1 MRQNKDD
8 HDKYDKMVELL
19 KETKKRKMKI
29 LHNGIIHT
37 MAVVIALIS
46 TPVLAEQPAFSQPES
61 AYFFS
66 SGSTDS
72 GVYFISSTNGDG
84 VGWVS
89 KLAAD
94 GSMIESRWATD
105 LQNPMGMRV
114 SGKRLWINN
123 TTEIV
128 GLNLDNPNDRII
140 HPIDGAISLNDLATD
155 SSGHAYLSDSMNNRV
170 VRVDLATGENSTYI
184 STLPSSPNG
193 VLIQGDRLYIASW
206 GVMSDRPEERAEWIT
221 KTAGD
226 LYWVSLK
233 DEKKSRHIMAPELGN
248 LDGVEID
255 QQGNIY
261 VSDWES
267 GKLYKMS
274 SGTKTVIS
282 LGQYGQGLADIGLNS
297 LTGELALPVML
308 SSEVL
313 FLSTSP

>member
-1 MRQNKDD
+1 M
-8 HDKYDKMVELL
+8 E
-19 KETKKRKMKI
+19 KEKFVYSNEIKKRI
-29 LHNGIIHT
+29 THT
-37 MAVVIALIS
+37 VVGFIVLFS
-46 TPVLAEQPAFSQPES
+46 TSIMAEQPVFSQPES
-61 AYFFS
+61 AYFYT
-66 SGSTDS
+66 SGSTDP
-72 GVYFISSTNGDG
+72 GVYFISSTNGDD

-94 GSMIESRWATD
+94 GSMIDSRWATD
-105 LQNPMGMRV
+105 LRHPMGMRV

-128 GLNLDNPNDRII
+128 GLNLDNPNDRIV

-155 SSGHAYLSDSMNNRV
+155 SSGYAYLSDSMNSRV

-193 VLIQGDRLYIASW
+193 VLVQGDRLYIASW

-233 DEKKSRHIMAPELGN
+233 DSKKSRHIIVPELGN

-255 QQGNIY
+255 RNGNIY

-267 GKLYKMS
+267 GKLYKIS
-274 SGTKTVIS
+274 SGAKMVVD

-297 LTGELALPVML
+297 LTGELVLPVML

-313 FLSTSP
+313 FFTPSPE

>member
-1 MRQNKDD
+1 M
-8 HDKYDKMVELL
+8 E
-19 KETKKRKMKI
+19 KEKFVYSNEIKKRI
-29 LHNGIIHT
+29 THT
-37 MAVVIALIS
+37 VVGFIVLFS
-46 TPVLAEQPAFSQPES
+46 TSIMAEQPVFSQPES
-61 AYFFS
+61 AYFYT
-66 SGSTDS
+66 SGSTDP
-72 GVYFISSTNGDG
+72 GVYFISSTNGDD

-94 GSMIESRWATD
+94 GSMIDSRWATD
-105 LQNPMGMRV
+105 LRHPMGMRV

-128 GLNLDNPNDRII
+128 GLNLDNPDDRIV
-140 HPIDGAISLNDLATD
+140 HPIDGVISLNDLATD
-155 SSGHAYLSDSMNNRV
+155 SSGHAYLSDPMNNRV

-193 VLIQGDRLYIASW
+193 VLVQGDRLYIASW

-233 DEKKSRHIMAPELGN
+233 DSKKSRHIIVPELGN

-255 QQGNIY
+255 QKGNIY

-267 GKLYKMS
+267 GKLYKIS
-274 SGTKTVIS
+274 SGAKMVVD

-297 LTGELALPVML
+297 LTGELVLPVML

-313 FLSTSP
+313 FFTPSPE

>member
-1 MRQNKDD
+1 M
-8 HDKYDKMVELL
+8 E
-19 KETKKRKMKI
+19 KEKFVYSNEIKKRI
-29 LHNGIIHT
+29 THT
-37 MAVVIALIS
+37 VAGFIVLFS
-46 TPVLAEQPAFSQPES
+46 TSIMAEQPVFSQPES
-61 AYFFS
+61 AYFYT
-66 SGSTDS
+66 SGSTDP
-72 GVYFISSTNGDG
+72 GVYFISSTNGDD

-94 GSMIESRWATD
+94 GSMINSRWATD
-105 LQNPMGMRV
+105 LRHPMGMRV

-128 GLNLDNPNDRII
+128 GLNLDNPNDRIV

-155 SSGHAYLSDSMNNRV
+155 SSGHAYVSDSMNSRV

-184 STLPSSPNG
+184 STSPSSPNG

-233 DEKKSRHIMAPELGN
+233 DSKKSRHIIVPELGN

-255 QQGNIY
+255 QKGNIY

-267 GKLYKMS
+267 GKLYKIS
-274 SGTKTVIS
+274 SGAKMVVD

-297 LTGELALPVML
+297 LTGELVLPVML

-313 FLSTSP
+313 FFTPSPE

>member
-1 MRQNKDD
+1 M
-8 HDKYDKMVELL
+8 E
-19 KETKKRKMKI
+19 KEKFVYSNEIKKRI
-29 LHNGIIHT
+29 THT
-37 MAVVIALIS
+37 VAGFIVLFS
-46 TPVLAEQPAFSQPES
+46 TSIMAEQPVFSQPES
-61 AYFFS
+61 AYFYT
-66 SGSTDS
+66 SGSTDP
-72 GVYFISSTNGDG
+72 GVYFISSTNGDD

-94 GSMIESRWATD
+94 GSMINSRWATD
-105 LQNPMGMRV
+105 LRHPMGMRV

-128 GLNLDNPNDRII
+128 GLNLDNPDDRIV

-155 SSGHAYLSDSMNNRV
+155 SSGHAYVSDSMNSRV

-233 DEKKSRHIMAPELGN
+233 DSKKSRHIIVPELGN

-267 GKLYKMS
+267 GKLYKIS
-274 SGTKTVIS
+274 SGAKMVVD
-282 LGQYGQGLADIGLNS
+282 LGQYDQGLADIGLNL
-297 LTGELALPVML
+297 LTGELVLPFML

-313 FLSTSP
+313 FFTPSPE

>member
-1 MRQNKDD
+1 M
-8 HDKYDKMVELL
+8 E
-19 KETKKRKMKI
+19 KEKFVYSNEIKKRI
-29 LHNGIIHT
+29 THT
-37 MAVVIALIS
+37 VAGFIVLFS
-46 TPVLAEQPAFSQPES
+46 TSIMAEQPVFSQPES
-61 AYFFS
+61 AYFYT
-66 SGSTDS
+66 SGSTDP
-72 GVYFISSTNGDG
+72 GVYFISSTNGDD

-94 GSMIESRWATD
+94 GSMIDSRWATD
-105 LQNPMGMRV
+105 LRHPMGMRV

-128 GLNLDNPNDRII
+128 GLNLDNPNDRIV

-155 SSGHAYLSDSMNNRV
+155 SSGHAYVSDSMNSRV

-233 DEKKSRHIMAPELGN
+233 DSKKSRHIIVPELGN

-255 QQGNIY
+255 QKGNIY

-267 GKLYKMS
+267 GKLYKIS
-274 SGTKTVIS
+274 SGAKMVVD
-282 LGQYGQGLADIGLNS
+282 LGQYGQGLSDIGLNS
-297 LTGELALPVML
+297 LTGELVLHVML

-313 FLSTSP
+313 FFTPSPE

>member
-1 MRQNKDD
+1 M
-8 HDKYDKMVELL
+8 E
-19 KETKKRKMKI
+19 KEKFVYSNEIKKRI
-29 LHNGIIHT
+29 THT
-37 MAVVIALIS
+37 VAGFIVLFS
-46 TPVLAEQPAFSQPES
+46 TSIMAEQPVFSQPES
-61 AYFFS
+61 AYFYT
-66 SGSTDS
+66 SGSTDP
-72 GVYFISSTNGDG
+72 GVYFISSTNGDDM
-84 VGWVS
+84 GWVS

-94 GSMIESRWATD
+94 GSMINSRWATD
-105 LQNPMGMRV
+105 LRHPMGMRV
-114 SGKRLWINN
+114 SGNRLWINN
-123 TTEIV
+123 TTEVV
-128 GLNLDNPNDRII
+128 GLNLDNPSDRIV

-155 SSGHAYLSDSMNNRV
+155 SSGHAYLSDSMNSRV

-193 VLIQGDRLYIASW
+193 VLVQGDRLYIASW

-233 DEKKSRHIMAPELGN
+233 DSTKSRHIIVLELGN

-255 QQGNIY
+255 QKGNIY

-267 GKLYKMS
+267 GKLYKIS
-274 SGTKTVIS
+274 SGTKTVVG

-313 FLSTSP
+313 FLATSP

>member
-1 MRQNKDD
+1 
-8 HDKYDKMVELL
+8 
-19 KETKKRKMKI
+19 MKI
-29 LHNGIIHT
+29 IHNRSIHII
-37 MAVVIALIS
+37 AGVIALIS
-46 TPVLAEQPAFSQPES
+46 VAVLAEQPTFSQPES
-61 AYFFS
+61 AYFYT
-66 SGSTDS
+66 SGSTDP
-72 GVYFISSTNGDG
+72 GVYFISSTNGDDI
-84 VGWVS
+84 GWVS

-94 GSMIESRWATD
+94 GSMIDSRWATD
-105 LQNPMGMRV
+105 LRNPMGMRV
-114 SGKRLWINN
+114 SGNRLWINN
-123 TTEIV
+123 TTEVV
-128 GLNLDNPNDRII
+128 GLNLDNPSDRIV

-155 SSGHAYLSDSMNNRV
+155 SSGHAYLSDSMNSRV

-193 VLIQGDRLYIASW
+193 VLVQGDRLYIASW

-233 DEKKSRHIMAPELGN
+233 DSTKSRHIIVPELGN

-255 QQGNIY
+255 QKGNIY

-267 GKLYKMS
+267 GKLYKIS
-274 SGTKTVIS
+274 SGTKTVIG

-308 SSEVL
+308 SNEVL
-313 FLSTSP
+313 FLATSP

>member
-1 MRQNKDD
+1 M
-8 HDKYDKMVELL
+8 E
-19 KETKKRKMKI
+19 KEKFVYSNEIKKRI
-29 LHNGIIHT
+29 THT
-37 MAVVIALIS
+37 VAGFIVLFS
-46 TPVLAEQPAFSQPES
+46 TSIMAEQPVFSQPES
-61 AYFFS
+61 AYFYT
-66 SGSTDS
+66 SGSTDP
-72 GVYFISSTNGDG
+72 GVYFISSTNGDD

-94 GSMIESRWATD
+94 GSMIDSRWATD
-105 LQNPMGMRV
+105 LRHPMGMRV

-128 GLNLDNPNDRII
+128 GLNLDNPDDRIV

-155 SSGHAYLSDSMNNRV
+155 SSGHAYVSDSMNSRV

-233 DEKKSRHIMAPELGN
+233 DSKKSRHIIVPELGN

-255 QQGNIY
+255 QKGNIY

-267 GKLYKMS
+267 GKLYKIS
-274 SGTKTVIS
+274 SGAKMVVD

-297 LTGELALPVML
+297 LTGELVLPVML

-313 FLSTSP
+313 FFTPSTE

>member
-1 MRQNKDD
+1 M
-8 HDKYDKMVELL
+8 E
-19 KETKKRKMKI
+19 KEKFVYSNEIKKRI
-29 LHNGIIHT
+29 THT
-37 MAVVIALIS
+37 VAGFIVLFS
-46 TPVLAEQPAFSQPES
+46 TSIMAEQPVFSQPES
-61 AYFFS
+61 AYFYT
-66 SGSTDS
+66 SGSTDP
-72 GVYFISSTNGDG
+72 GVYFISSTNGDD

-94 GSMIESRWATD
+94 GSMINSRWATD
-105 LQNPMGMRV
+105 LRHPMGMRV

-128 GLNLDNPNDRII
+128 GLNLDNPDDRIV

-155 SSGHAYLSDSMNNRV
+155 SSGHAYVSDSMNSRV

-233 DEKKSRHIMAPELGN
+233 DSKKSRHIIVPELGN

-255 QQGNIY
+255 QKGNIY

-267 GKLYKMS
+267 GKLYKIS
-274 SGTKTVIS
+274 SGAKMVVD

-297 LTGELALPVML
+297 LTGELVLPVML

-313 FLSTSP
+313 FFTPSPELE

>member
-1 MRQNKDD
+1 
-8 HDKYDKMVELL
+8 
-19 KETKKRKMKI
+19 MKI
-29 LHNGIIHT
+29 IHNRSIHIV
-37 MAVVIALIS
+37 AGVIALIS
-46 TPVLAEQPAFSQPES
+46 VAVLAEQPTFSQPES
-61 AYFFS
+61 AYFYT
-66 SGSTDS
+66 SGSTDP
-72 GVYFISSTNGDG
+72 GVYFISSTNGDDM
-84 VGWVS
+84 GWVS

-94 GSMIESRWATD
+94 GSMIDSRWATD
-105 LQNPMGMRV
+105 LRNPMGMRV
-114 SGKRLWINN
+114 SGNRLWINN
-123 TTEIV
+123 TTEVV
-128 GLNLDNPNDRII
+128 GLNLDNPSDRIV

-155 SSGHAYLSDSMNNRV
+155 SSGHAYLSDSMNSRV

-193 VLIQGDRLYIASW
+193 VLVQGDRLYIASW

-221 KTAGD
+221 KTAGN

-233 DEKKSRHIMAPELGN
+233 DSTKSRHIIVPELGN

-255 QQGNIY
+255 QKGNIY

-267 GKLYKMS
+267 GKLYKIS
-274 SGTKTVIS
+274 SGTKTVIG

-313 FLSTSP
+313 FLATSP

>member
-1 MRQNKDD
+1 
-8 HDKYDKMVELL
+8 
-19 KETKKRKMKI
+19 MKI
-29 LHNGIIHT
+29 IHNRSIHII
-37 MAVVIALIS
+37 AGVIALIS
-46 TPVLAEQPAFSQPES
+46 VAVLAEQPTFSQPES
-61 AYFFS
+61 AYFYT
-66 SGSTDS
+66 SGSTDP
-72 GVYFISSTNGDG
+72 GVYFISSTNGDDM
-84 VGWVS
+84 GWVS

-94 GSMIESRWATD
+94 GSMIDSRWATD
-105 LQNPMGMRV
+105 LRNPMGMRV
-114 SGKRLWINN
+114 SGNRLWINN
-123 TTEIV
+123 TTEVV
-128 GLNLDNPNDRII
+128 GLNLDNPSDRIV
-140 HPIDGAISLNDLATD
+140 HSIDGAISLNDLATD
-155 SSGHAYLSDSMNNRV
+155 SSGHAYLSDTMNSRV

-193 VLIQGDRLYIASW
+193 VLVQGDRLYIASW

-233 DEKKSRHIMAPELGN
+233 DSTKSRHIIVPELGN

-255 QQGNIY
+255 QKGNIY

-267 GKLYKMS
+267 GKLYKIS

-308 SSEVL
+308 SNEVL
-313 FLSTSP
+313 FLATSP

>member
-1 MRQNKDD
+1 
-8 HDKYDKMVELL
+8 
-19 KETKKRKMKI
+19 MKI
-29 LHNGIIHT
+29 IHNRSIHII
-37 MAVVIALIS
+37 AGVIALIS
-46 TPVLAEQPAFSQPES
+46 VAVLAEQPTFSQPES
-61 AYFFS
+61 AYFYT
-66 SGSTDS
+66 SGSTDP
-72 GVYFISSTNGDG
+72 GVYFISSTNGDDM
-84 VGWVS
+84 GWVS

-94 GSMIESRWATD
+94 GSMIDSRWATD
-105 LQNPMGMRV
+105 LRNPMGMRV
-114 SGKRLWINN
+114 SGNRLWINN
-123 TTEIV
+123 TTEVV
-128 GLNLDNPNDRII
+128 GLNLDNPSDRIV

-155 SSGHAYLSDSMNNRV
+155 SSGHAYLSDTMNSRV

-193 VLIQGDRLYIASW
+193 VLVQGDRLYIASW

-233 DEKKSRHIMAPELGN
+233 DSTKSRHIIVPELGN

-255 QQGNIY
+255 QKGNIY

-267 GKLYKMS
+267 GKLYKIS
-274 SGTKTVIS
+274 SGTKTVVG

-308 SSEVL
+308 SNEVL
-313 FLSTSP
+313 FLATSP

>member
-1 MRQNKDD
+1 M
-8 HDKYDKMVELL
+8 E
-19 KETKKRKMKI
+19 KEKFVYSNEIKKRI
-29 LHNGIIHT
+29 THT
-37 MAVVIALIS
+37 VAGFIVLFS
-46 TPVLAEQPAFSQPES
+46 TSIMAEQPVFSQPES
-61 AYFFS
+61 AYFYT
-66 SGSTDS
+66 SGSTDP
-72 GVYFISSTNGDG
+72 GVYFISSTNGDD

-94 GSMIESRWATD
+94 GSMIDSRWATD
-105 LQNPMGMRV
+105 LRHPMGMRV

-128 GLNLDNPNDRII
+128 GLNLDNPDDRIV

-155 SSGHAYLSDSMNNRV
+155 SSGHAYVSDSMNSRV

-233 DEKKSRHIMAPELGN
+233 DSKKSRHIIVPELGN

-255 QQGNIY
+255 QKGNIY

-267 GKLYKMS
+267 GKLYKIS
-274 SGTKTVIS
+274 SGAKMVVD

-297 LTGELALPVML
+297 LTGELVLPVML

-313 FLSTSP
+313 FFTPSPE

>member
-1 MRQNKDD
+1 
-8 HDKYDKMVELL
+8 
-19 KETKKRKMKI
+19 MKI
-29 LHNGIIHT
+29 IHNRSIHII
-37 MAVVIALIS
+37 AGVIALIS
-46 TPVLAEQPAFSQPES
+46 VAVLAEQPTFSQPES
-61 AYFFS
+61 AYFYT
-66 SGSTDS
+66 SGSTDP
-72 GVYFISSTNGDG
+72 GVYFISSTNGDDM
-84 VGWVS
+84 GWVS

-94 GSMIESRWATD
+94 GSMIDSRWATD
-105 LQNPMGMRV
+105 LRNPMGMRV
-114 SGKRLWINN
+114 SGNRLWINN
-123 TTEIV
+123 TTEVV
-128 GLNLDNPNDRII
+128 GLNLDNPSDRIV

-155 SSGHAYLSDSMNNRV
+155 SSGHAYLSDSMNSRV

-193 VLIQGDRLYIASW
+193 VLVQGDRLYIASW

-233 DEKKSRHIMAPELGN
+233 DSSKSRHIIVPELGN

-255 QQGNIY
+255 QKGNIY

-267 GKLYKMS
+267 GKLYKIS

-308 SSEVL
+308 SNEVL
-313 FLSTSP
+313 FLATSP

>member
-1 MRQNKDD
+1 M
-8 HDKYDKMVELL
+8 E
-19 KETKKRKMKI
+19 KEKFVYSNEIKKRI
-29 LHNGIIHT
+29 VHTVAGFIVLFSTSII
-37 MAVVIALIS
+37 
-46 TPVLAEQPAFSQPES
+46 AEQLVFSQPES
-61 AYFFS
+61 AYFYTS
-66 SGSTDS
+66 DSTDP
-72 GVYFISSTNGDG
+72 GVYFISSTNGSD

-89 KLAAD
+89 KLAVD
-94 GSMIESRWATD
+94 GSVIDSRWATD

-123 TTEIV
+123 ITEIV
-128 GLNLDNPNDRII
+128 GLNLDNPNDRIV

-155 SSGHAYLSDSMNNRV
+155 SSGHAYVSDSMNSRV

-233 DEKKSRHIMAPELGN
+233 DSKKSRHIIVPELGN

-255 QQGNIY
+255 QKGNIY

-267 GKLYKMS
+267 GKLYKIS
-274 SGTKTVIS
+274 SGAKMVVD

-297 LTGELALPVML
+297 LTGELVLPVML

-313 FLSTSP
+313 FFTPSP

>member
-1 MRQNKDD
+1 
-8 HDKYDKMVELL
+8 
-19 KETKKRKMKI
+19 MKI
-29 LHNGIIHT
+29 IHNRSIHII
-37 MAVVIALIS
+37 AGVIALIS
-46 TPVLAEQPAFSQPES
+46 VAVLAEQPTFSQPES
-61 AYFFS
+61 AYFYT
-66 SGSTDS
+66 SGSTDP
-72 GVYFISSTNGDG
+72 GVYFISSTNGDDM
-84 VGWVS
+84 GWVS

-94 GSMIESRWATD
+94 GSMIDSRWAMD
-105 LQNPMGMRV
+105 LRNPMGMRV
-114 SGKRLWINN
+114 SGNRLWINN
-123 TTEIV
+123 TTEVV
-128 GLNLDNPNDRII
+128 GLNLDNPSDRIV

-155 SSGHAYLSDSMNNRV
+155 SSGHAYLSDSMNSRV

-184 STLPSSPNG
+184 PTLPSSPNG
-193 VLIQGDRLYIASW
+193 VLVQGDRLYIASW

-233 DEKKSRHIMAPELGN
+233 DSSKSRHIIVPELGN

-255 QQGNIY
+255 QKGNIY

-267 GKLYKMS
+267 GKLYKIS
-274 SGTKTVIS
+274 SGTKTVVG

-313 FLSTSP
+313 FLATSP

>member
-1 MRQNKDD
+1 M
-8 HDKYDKMVELL
+8 E
-19 KETKKRKMKI
+19 KEKFVYSNEIKKRI
-29 LHNGIIHT
+29 THT
-37 MAVVIALIS
+37 VAGFIVLFS
-46 TPVLAEQPAFSQPES
+46 TSIMAEQPVFSQPES
-61 AYFFS
+61 AYFYT
-66 SGSTDS
+66 SGSTDP
-72 GVYFISSTNGDG
+72 GVYFISSTNGDD

-94 GSMIESRWATD
+94 GSIIDSRWATD
-105 LQNPMGMRV
+105 LRHPMGMRV

-128 GLNLDNPNDRII
+128 GLNLDNPDDRIV

-155 SSGHAYLSDSMNNRV
+155 SSGHAYVSDSMNSRV

-193 VLIQGDRLYIASW
+193 VLVQGDRLYIASW

-233 DEKKSRHIMAPELGN
+233 DSKKSRHIIVPELGN

-255 QQGNIY
+255 QKGNIY

-267 GKLYKMS
+267 GKLYKIS
-274 SGTKTVIS
+274 SGAKMVVD

-297 LTGELALPVML
+297 LTGELVLPVML

-313 FLSTSP
+313 FFTPSPE

>member
-1 MRQNKDD
+1 M
-8 HDKYDKMVELL
+8 E
-19 KETKKRKMKI
+19 KEKFVYSNEIKKRI
-29 LHNGIIHT
+29 THTVAGFIVLFSTSII
-37 MAVVIALIS
+37 
-46 TPVLAEQPAFSQPES
+46 AEQPVFSQPES
-61 AYFFS
+61 AYFYT
-66 SGSTDS
+66 SGSTDP
-72 GVYFISSTNGDG
+72 GVYFISSTNGND

-94 GSMIESRWATD
+94 GSMIDSRWATD
-105 LQNPMGMRV
+105 LRHPMGMRV

-128 GLNLDNPNDRII
+128 GLNLDNPDDRIV

-155 SSGHAYLSDSMNNRV
+155 SSGHAYVSDSMNSRV

-206 GVMSDRPEERAEWIT
+206 GVMSDPPEERAEWIA

-233 DEKKSRHIMAPELGN
+233 DSKKSRHIIVPELGN

-255 QQGNIY
+255 QKGNIY

-267 GKLYKMS
+267 GKLYKIS
-274 SGTKTVIS
+274 SGAKMVVD
-282 LGQYGQGLADIGLNS
+282 LGQYGQGLADIGLNL
-297 LTGELALPVML
+297 LTGELVLPVML

-313 FLSTSP
+313 FFTPSPE

>member
-1 MRQNKDD
+1 M
-8 HDKYDKMVELL
+8 E
-19 KETKKRKMKI
+19 KEKFVYSNEIKKRI
-29 LHNGIIHT
+29 THT
-37 MAVVIALIS
+37 VAGFIVLFS
-46 TPVLAEQPAFSQPES
+46 TSIMAEQPVFSQPES
-61 AYFFS
+61 AYFYT
-66 SGSTDS
+66 SGSTDP
-72 GVYFISSTNGDG
+72 GVYFISSTNGDD

-94 GSMIESRWATD
+94 GSMINSRWATD
-105 LQNPMGMRV
+105 LRHPMGMRV

-128 GLNLDNPNDRII
+128 GLNLDNPDDRIV

-155 SSGHAYLSDSMNNRV
+155 SSGHAYVSDSMNSRV

-233 DEKKSRHIMAPELGN
+233 DSKKSRHIIVPELGN

-255 QQGNIY
+255 QKGNIY

-267 GKLYKMS
+267 GKLYKIS
-274 SGTKTVIS
+274 SGAKMVVD
-282 LGQYGQGLADIGLNS
+282 LGQYDQGLADIGLNL
-297 LTGELALPVML
+297 LTGELVLPFML

-313 FLSTSP
+313 FFTPSPE